1 MILAWIPVQEHAH
14 WNGIILFNSIIFLH
28 VVIAEL
34 LFHLMCIHEHEWI
47 SNLLSFFSLVFT
59 GRVLR
64 PTETVHATLGDFH
77 STWTTR
83 KPCRFL
89 PSECILMATNL
100 KDIRMSLILENKILK
115 KETLKT
121 TRKSSYLITWNEILR
136 SILRCD
142 RRSVCLHI
150 HLTFLRQITIWNMKI
165 FLAIADLHHLHYWW
179 QNFLVTS
186 AMYVY
191 ACPCIA

>member
-34 LFHLMCIHEHEWI
+34 LFHLMCIHEHQWI

-77 STWTTR
+77 STWTTCE
-83 KPCRFL
+83 PCRFL
-89 PSECILMATNL
+89 PSECTLTATNL

-121 TRKSSYLITWNEILR
+121 TRKSSLYFIPREQCFHRWRQMLCRLERYPALYPALREEIRMQSPPL
-136 SILRCD
+136 D
-142 RRSVCLHI
+142 HPQTDF
-150 HLTFLRQITIWNMKI
+150 H
-165 FLAIADLHHLHYWW
+165 
-179 QNFLVTS
+179 
-186 AMYVY
+186 
-191 ACPCIA
+191 

>member
-59 GRVLR
+59 GRVL
-64 PTETVHATLGDFH
+64 PATETVHATLGNFH

-83 KPCRFL
+83 EPCRFL
-89 PSECILMATNL
+89 PSECILTATNL

-115 KETLKT
+115 KETLKQHA
-121 TRKSSYLITWNEILR
+121 SSNILR
-136 SILRCD
+136 WD
-142 RRSVCLHI
+142 RRSVCVHL
-150 HLTFLRQITIWNMKI
+150 HLTLLRQISIWNMTI
-165 FLAIADLHHLHYWW
+165 FLAITDFHDLHYWW
-179 QNFLVTS
+179 QNFPVTS
-186 AMYVY
+186 AINVHAQNWIWNCM
-191 ACPCIA
+191 